1 MDETDDN
8 IVVQANNIGTINM
21 PLFCTKKKH
30 VCTYLQKRVKVA
42 TK

>member
-21 PLFCTKKKH
+21 PLFCTKKKT
-30 VCTYLQKRVKVA
+30 CMYISAETSQGSN
-42 TK
+42 

>member
-21 PLFCTKKKH
+21 PLFCTKKT
-30 VCTYLQKRVKVA
+30 CMYISAETSQGSN
-42 TK
+42 